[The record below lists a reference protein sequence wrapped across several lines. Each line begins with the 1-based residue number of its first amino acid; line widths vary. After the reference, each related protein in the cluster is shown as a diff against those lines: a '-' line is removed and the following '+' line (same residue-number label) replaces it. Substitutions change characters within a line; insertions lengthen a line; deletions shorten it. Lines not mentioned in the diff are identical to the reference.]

1 MFVET
6 LCNFCGDCLARCPY
20 VDYDQERA
28 AAEIRRLI
36 AGDEAPILSSCVTC
50 FACNEFCPTQ
60 ARPFDLILERQEQFG
75 SLGIA
80 AETIQAQEAMYATD
94 SPVQVERTG
103 GRVLSAC
110 VFSRSDPDL
119 FEGRLF
125 QGLPVVRGRHFFCY
139 ILLDHLGAGSVTRR
153 HAQTFVDNLA
163 ATGAEEVVLL
173 HDDCYAMLV
182 DRAPQLGIEVPFR
195 PVHLFQ
201 YLRAFLEEHRAEVQ
215 PLKLRVAYQRPCASR
230 LSPGK
235 EEALDTVFQRLGVER
250 VERRYDREGAL
261 CCSGA
266 VSFLQPQMAA
276 DVRARNLD
284 DVQEAG
290 AQAMCYLC
298 PMCRLTLTP
307 DAEAR
312 GLGNYHVIELVRMAL
327 GELPAPQT
335 RP

>member
-6 LCNFCGDCLARCPY
+6 RCNFCGECLARCPY

-28 AAEIRRLI
+28 ASEMRTLV
-36 AGDEAPILSSCVTC
+36 AGEKAPILSSCVTC
-50 FACNEFCPTQ
+50 FACDEFCPTQ
-60 ARPFDLILERQEQFG
+60 ARPFDLILERLEQFG

-80 AETIQAQEAMYATD
+80 PETIQAQEALYATD
-94 SPVQVERTG
+94 SPAQVERTA

-110 VFSRSDPDL
+110 VFSRSNADL

-139 ILLDHLGAGSVTRR
+139 VLFDHLGAGSVTRR
-153 HAQTFVDNLA
+153 HAQAFVDNLA
-163 ATGAEEVVLL
+163 ASGAEEVVAL

-182 DRAPQLGIEVPFR
+182 DRAPQFGIQVPFR
-195 PVHLFQ
+195 PVHLFE
-201 YLRAFLEEHRAEVQ
+201 YLRDFLDEHRAELR
-215 PLKLRVAYQRPCASR
+215 PLKLKVAYQRPCSSR

-235 EEALDTVFQRLGVER
+235 EGALDAVFQRLGVDR

-266 VSFLQPQMAA
+266 VSFLHPEMAA
-276 DVRARNLD
+276 GVRARNLD
-284 DVQEAG
+284 DAQEAG

-298 PMCRLTLTP
+298 PMCRQALTP
-307 DAEAR
+307 DAQAR
-312 GLGNYHVIELVRMAL
+312 GLGSYHIIELVRMAL
-327 GELPAPQT
+327 GELPAPA
-335 RP
+335 

>member
-1 MFVET
+1 MFIEAR
-6 LCNFCGDCLARCPY
+6 CNFCGDCLARCPY

-28 AAEIRRLI
+28 ATEIRSLI
-36 AGDEAPILSSCVTC
+36 AGEEAPILSSCVTC
-50 FACNEFCPTQ
+50 FACNEFCPTE

-80 AETIQAQEAMYATD
+80 AEAIQAQEALYATD

-119 FEGRLF
+119 FEGRVF

-139 ILLDHLGAGSVTRR
+139 ILFDHLGAGSVTRR

-173 HDDCYAMLV
+173 HDDCYSMLV
-182 DRAPQLGIEVPFR
+182 DRVPQFGIEVPFR

-201 YLRAFLEEHRAEVQ
+201 YLRDFLDEHRAELR
-215 PLKLRVAYQRPCASR
+215 PLKLRAAYQRPCASR

-235 EEALDTVFQRLGVER
+235 EEALDAVFQRLGIER
-250 VERRYDREGAL
+250 VVRRYDREGAL

-266 VSFLQPQMAA
+266 VSFLQPEMAA
-276 DVRARNLD
+276 GVRARNLD
-284 DVQEAG
+284 DAQEAA

-298 PMCRLTLTP
+298 PMCRQTLTP
-307 DAEAR
+307 DAQTR
-312 GLGNYHVIELVRMAL
+312 GLGNYHIIELVRMAL
-327 GELPAPQT
+327 GELPAPRAQ
-335 RP
+335 P